1 MNGEQQPMDPLQM
14 LIGRHVAYI
23 DKNKA
28 TRIGKLRKIN
38 RSGTCIVE
46 QKITLVK
53 QKNGRYYPP
62 VRHQVERQC
71 ITGTAR
77 KGNSKIMPLEK
88 VTKIIKNKA
97 DKTGV
102 ILNHD
107 EFPMPEEQFS
117 FTKIISKSEAFH
129 GFLSIAKKADL
140 DIGDKVDV
148 RMNGW
153 KISTHVQKV
162 KRIWMR
168 KEMQGIHVQ
177 EGDTLLF
184 DVLKKAGMT
193 IITAKKAEAD

>member
-1 MNGEQQPMDPLQM
+1 MDATQQPIDPLQM
-14 LIGRHVAYI
+14 LIGRYVSYL
-23 DKNKA
+23 DKNSA
-28 TRIGKLRKIN
+28 TRIGKLRKIS
-38 RSGTCIVE
+38 RSGTCVIE
-46 QKITLVK
+46 QKITLIK

-62 VRHQVERQC
+62 IRQRVERQC

-77 KGNSKIMPLEK
+77 KGNGKIMPLEK

-107 EFPMPEEQFS
+107 EFPAPEERFS

-153 KISTHVQKV
+153 KINTHVQKV

-168 KEMQGIHVQ
+168 TEMQGIHVQ

-193 IITAKKAEAD
+193 TITAKRVGAD

>member
-1 MNGEQQPMDPLQM
+1 MDASQQPIDPLQL

-28 TRIGKLRKIN
+28 TRIGKLRRIN

-62 VRHQVERQC
+62 VRHHVERQC
-71 ITGTAR
+71 INGTAM
-77 KGNSKIMPLEK
+77 KGNGKIMPLEK
-88 VTKIIKNKA
+88 VTKILKNKA

-107 EFPMPEEQFS
+107 EFPALEERFS

-129 GFLSIAKKADL
+129 GFLYIAKKADL

-153 KISTHVQKV
+153 KIRTFVQKV
-162 KRIWMR
+162 KRIWMA
-168 KEMQGIHVQ
+168 KEMHDMKVG

-193 IITAKKAEAD
+193 IITAKKAEMD

>member
-1 MNGEQQPMDPLQM
+1 MDATQQPMDPLQM
-14 LIGRHVAYI
+14 LIGRYVAYI
-23 DKNKA
+23 DRNHA
-28 TRIGKLRKIN
+28 TRIGKLRKISI
-38 RSGTCIVE
+38 SGTCTVE
-46 QKITLVK
+46 QKITIVK
-53 QKNGRYYPP
+53 KKNGRRYAPI
-62 VRHQVERQC
+62 RQRVERQL
-71 ITGTAR
+71 IIGTAR
-77 KGNSKIMPLEK
+77 RGNGKILPLEK

-107 EFPMPEEQFS
+107 EFPAPEERFS

-140 DIGDKVDV
+140 EIGDKVDV
-148 RMNGW
+148 RMNSW
-153 KISTHVQKV
+153 KIQTHVQKV

-177 EGDTLLF
+177 EGDALIF

-193 IITAKKAEAD
+193 VITAKKAEA